1 MNGFVRPPLP
11 HMPVVQVGHRAGA
24 GPGPPVLYTHPT
36 ASAPSRPFIHNPRGG
51 SSTMVPSKNP
61 VGRRGRAVAGGE
73 ERELAGL
80 YLRRARAELDEL
92 ASAGFM
98 LAGNGFPQVL
108 MLKGEPGPAE
118 QSGAGLTSPGLSR
131 PSTPSL
137 SLPLTMRRRRLSP
150 GHGSFLR
157 RLSRGRSPA
166 SADGGSWPSGALRRL
181 CQTPRQSS
189 LPGPASNRSPRS
201 APPCRG
207 PSEACRPR
215 MSHIYNCIE
224 SKRARLQRLGWK
236 RALEARRAVYACKTG
251 GRFLFTRRRSRCR

>member
-36 ASAPSRPFIHNPRGG
+36 ASAPSRPFIHKPRGG

-108 MLKGEPGPAE
+108 MLKGGGAIGGRPARGPRWH
-118 QSGAGLTSPGLSR
+118 GVAGGPR
-131 PSTPSL
+131 PSRL
-137 SLPLTMRRRRLSP
+137 CRRRL
-150 GHGSFLR
+150 GRVLR
-157 RLSRGRSPA
+157 IP
-166 SADGGSWPSGALRRL
+166 GALVGEPVRPPAFSRR
-181 CQTPRQSS
+181 PR
-189 LPGPASNRSPRS
+189 LG
-201 APPCRG
+201 CRG
-207 PSEACRPR
+207 LRPR
-215 MSHIYNCIE
+215 
-224 SKRARLQRLGWK
+224 
-236 RALEARRAVYACKTG
+236 ACP
-251 GRFLFTRRRSRCR
+251 CP